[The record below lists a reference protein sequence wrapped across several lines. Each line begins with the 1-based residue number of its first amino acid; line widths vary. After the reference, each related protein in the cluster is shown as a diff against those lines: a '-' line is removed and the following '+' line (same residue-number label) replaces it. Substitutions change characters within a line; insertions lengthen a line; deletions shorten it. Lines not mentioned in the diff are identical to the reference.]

1 MVRIAPDKWKHFFVG
16 IALGL
21 LFHLGT
27 IYVLGFPPF
36 AAFLLAFIGVVIVGY
51 GFELFSLVSGLGHY
65 DLMDA
70 VATVIGGL
78 PGLAVC
84 WLF

>member
-1 MVRIAPDKWKHFFVG
+1 MKIAPDKWRHFYAG
-16 IALGL
+16 IVLGIL
-21 LFHLGT
+21 LHTAT
-27 IYVLGFPPF
+27 IYFLDMPPV
-36 AAFLLAFIGVVIVGY
+36 AAFLLALILLIIISYGV
-51 GFELFSLVSGLGHY
+51 ELFSLVTGKGHY
-65 DLMDA
+65 DFMDA